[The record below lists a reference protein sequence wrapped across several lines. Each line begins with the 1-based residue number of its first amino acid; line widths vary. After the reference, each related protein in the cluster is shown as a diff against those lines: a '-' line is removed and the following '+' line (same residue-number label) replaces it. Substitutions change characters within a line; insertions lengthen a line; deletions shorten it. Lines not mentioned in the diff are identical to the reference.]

1 MARPTT
7 KLKSIEAAA
16 LKLFATKGLGQVTIK
31 DIARE
36 AGCTEGAL
44 YRHYTSKDEMA
55 WALFTREVEKFGA
68 KLREVVQGPG
78 TFAKRV
84 RKGVAVFYRF
94 FDEDTTAFSF
104 VLLSQHNF
112 PRGRE
117 LNPDLNP
124 NNLVIRFI
132 EEGVKKGKFGIRDA
146 ALGAAMVRGL
156 VLQPAIMHATGRFKY
171 PMSAKVDDVSDA
183 CLKVLQTKEG

>member
-44 YRHYTSKDEMA
+44 YRHYPSKDEMA
-55 WALFTREVEKFGA
+55 WALFSREVERFGA

-78 TFAKRV
+78 TFANRV
-84 RKGVAVFYRF
+84 RKGVEVFYRF
-94 FDEDTTAFSF
+94 FDEDRVAFSF
-104 VLLSQHNF
+104 ILLSQHNF
-112 PRGRE
+112 PPGRE
-117 LNPDLNP
+117 LSPDLNP
-124 NNLVIRFI
+124 NKLVIRFV

-146 ALGAAMVRGL
+146 GLGAAMVLGL
-156 VLQPAIMHATGRFKY
+156 VLQLAVMHATGMFKY
-171 PMSAKVDDVSDA
+171 LMSTKIDDVSDA
-183 CLKVLQTKEG
+183 CLKVLQAKEG